1 MGPMAA
7 PAPASPAHTPMARP
21 RSWGGK
27 TVTRIDRVA
36 GMTSAAPTP
45 MIPRVM
51 TTWLAESDTAA
62 STEAAPKTTRPM
74 VRAPLRPKRSPKAP
88 PVSRSPAKTSA

>member
-7 PAPASPAHTPMARP
+7 PAPANPAHTAMARP

-36 GMTSAAPTP
+36 GITSAAPTP
-45 MIPRVM
+45 MIPRVTM
-51 TTWLAESDTAA
+51 TWLAESEMAA
-62 STEAAPKTTRPM
+62 SSEAAPKMTRP
-74 VRAPLRPKRSPKAP
+74 S
-88 PVSRSPAKTSA
+88 